1 MIEIGVLTLFA
12 VSLVLCIGFDISI
25 LAALVFGFFLF
36 YGYGLYRKH
45 SVREMAVLA
54 FSGIKTV
61 KNILITFLLIGII
74 TATWRVCGTIPYIVY
89 HATKV
94 CSPNAMVL
102 ITFLLCSLA
111 NRRQVFSVGSILPA
125 ASRSSS

>member
-61 KNILITFLLIGII
+61 KNILITFLLIG
-74 TATWRVCGTIPYIVY
+74 
-89 HATKV
+89 
-94 CSPNAMVL
+94 L
-102 ITFLLCSLA
+102 ITFTG
-111 NRRQVFSVGSILPA
+111 R
-125 ASRSSS
+125 